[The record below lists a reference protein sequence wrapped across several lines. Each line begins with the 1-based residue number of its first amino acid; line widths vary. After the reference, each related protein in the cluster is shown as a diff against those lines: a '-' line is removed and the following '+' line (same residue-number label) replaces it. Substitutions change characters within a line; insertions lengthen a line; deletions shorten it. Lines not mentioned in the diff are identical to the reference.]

1 LKIKKFFFFLL
12 DEMGLGKTIQSVAFL
27 NHLHNYE
34 HFRGPFLIIAP
45 LSTLDHWKRS
55 GEEWTNLNTIL
66 YYDSNS

>member
-1 LKIKKFFFFLL
+1 
-12 DEMGLGKTIQSVAFL
+12 MGLGKTIQSVAFL